1 MKIRKDPPVLER
13 RHIPKNQLLIE
24 EGEMGSQAYLIQSG
38 LVSVFIKKDGK
49 EIELTRLQAGQIV
62 GEMAMVSDGP
72 RTASVRA
79 ITEVNVIVIGRQ
91 QFEEKLKDSDPTIRA
106 IVQMMSK
113 RLSRSNEILLDK
125 KSSLED
131 LRDTTRVIYQ
141 NLLNSLPPNQ
151 ARTFNNTVVPH
162 LEAFLSSIES
172 FKERYDDRTLD

>member
-24 EGEMGSQAYLIQSG
+24 EGEIGSQAYLIQSG